1 MLNSDTK
8 KAQLLRFCINGGVAV
23 AIQYGVYLL
32 LIPYINEFVA
42 NTVAYIVSFAYNF
55 IVTSY
60 WTFHSRPSWK
70 HLAGFS
76 GSHVINYLTQQAVL
90 ALALW
95 AGVSKELA
103 ALVAM
108 AVAVPVNF
116 LLLRTV
122 YKKQR

>member
-8 KAQLLRFCINGGVAV
+8 KGQLLRFCINGGAAV

-32 LIPYINEFVA
+32 LIPHINEFIA

-60 WTFHSRPSWK
+60 WTFHSKPSWK
-70 HLAGFS
+70 RLAGFS
-76 GSHVINYLTQQAVL
+76 GSHIVNYLTQQAVL

-95 AGVSKELA
+95 AGIPKEFA

-116 LLLRTV
+116 ILLRTV
-122 YKKQR
+122 YKKK

>member
-8 KAQLLRFCINGGVAV
+8 KAQLLRFCFNGCLAV

-60 WTFHSRPSWK
+60 WTFRSRPSWK
-70 HLAGFS
+70 RLAGFS

-95 AGVSKELA
+95 AGVPKELA

-108 AVAVPVNF
+108 GVAVPVNF
-116 LLLRTV
+116 LLLRLI
-122 YKKQR
+122 YKK